1 LFDKGKAVLTD
12 VVPVSGMKR
21 ANIRTGKGSAGK
33 KTGEEQ
39 SAVRVLVISGGPVEG
54 GRDRPGSRR
63 GSDSG
68 SKRARDEASRGLG
81 GVEES
86 KEVGVDEVVDEMTAE
101 VKGAAGGK
109 AQSKGWDGS
118 KDGR

>member
-21 ANIRTGKGSAGK
+21 ANVRTGKGSAGK

-86 KEVGVDEVVDEMTAE
+86 EEVGVDEVVDEMTAE
-101 VKGAAGGK
+101 IKGVAGGK